1 VTTFPQATVRVQ
13 INGEDVLVLGPIGD
27 DGGCHVL
34 CPGLGERGLVLA
46 ALADALAIVAGTRPG
61 PECEL
66 ASKPEP
72 AKSEPAKPRLS
83 LVPKD
88 PEP

>member
-1 VTTFPQATVRVQ
+1 MSQFPQATVRVQ
-13 INGEDVLVLGPIGD
+13 IDGEDTLVLGPIGD
-27 DGGCHVL
+27 DGGCYVL
-34 CPGLGERGLVLA
+34 CPDHSERGLVLA

-88 PEP
+88 EP